1 MNRQEL
7 AKECASIEK
16 AGGSVLDFLGLRGCI
31 SPWGTWYRLQKEE
44 LNRKEPHITDGKGRN
59 SMSKITLEQKK
70 KAVEIA
76 ISGGDPLEYLGECG
90 SESPDKLWWYI
101 KNCLKKAQPDLY
113 AQIPSGRK
121 KAAEKPKT
129 ETERTVKAEDV
140 NKAVME
146 QPDTDLTVKTVGDD
160 FKIYGLITKIGDFQ
174 TAGDMLCWYIP
185 QEEKHINLP
194 VETWNQLVEIVPR
207 VMEVMGL

>member
-1 MNRQEL
+1 
-7 AKECASIEK
+7 
-16 AGGSVLDFLGLRGCI
+16 
-31 SPWGTWYRLQKEE
+31 
-44 LNRKEPHITDGKGRN
+44 
-59 SMSKITLEQKK
+59 
-70 KAVEIA
+70 
-76 ISGGDPLEYLGECG
+76 
-90 SESPDKLWWYI
+90 
-101 KNCLKKAQPDLY
+101 
-113 AQIPSGRK
+113 
-121 KAAEKPKT
+121 
-129 ETERTVKAEDV
+129 
-140 NKAVME
+140 ME